1 MMLCEPLQ
9 IMVLVSTGMHSQTG
23 RPCRASLDAQAI
35 ELALQQSGAVIE
47 VVHASHADGAE
58 QSALRDYLGMGIG
71 QITVLKLP
79 ELSDPVSALA
89 QYVNEAEP
97 DLVLCGEQA
106 EWGEA
111 SGLLPYLLADQ
122 LGWAIVPHI
131 AGLAGVADR
140 HIELLQA
147 LPRGQR
153 RKLLVKQP
161 VVVTINSAAPQAR
174 QSAFLKARDGI
185 INMLEFEYDSEH
197 EFGLKLAA
205 DSEQSQWQLQPAKQR
220 PKRLKII
227 TAKTAAER
235 MKAATMVTP
244 SQAGKVLQGTSPQQA
259 AEAILALLREEGVLK

>member
-9 IMVLVSTGMHSQTG
+9 IMVLVSTGMHSLTG

-35 ELALQQSGAVIE
+35 ELALQQVGALIE
-47 VVHASHADGAE
+47 VVNAGNAGDSE

-71 QITVLKLP
+71 QVTVLKQP
-79 ELSDPVSALA
+79 EFSDPVSALA

-131 AGLAGVADR
+131 AGLVGVADG

-161 VVVTINSAAPQAR
+161 VVVTINGAAPQAR
-174 QSAFLKARDGI
+174 QSAFLKARDST
-185 INMLEFEYDSEH
+185 INLLEFEYDSEH
-197 EFGLKLAA
+197 ESGLELVA
-205 DSEQSQWQLQPAKQR
+205 DSELPQWQLQPAKQR

-235 MKAATMVTP
+235 MKAAITVTP
-244 SQAGKVLQGTSPQQA
+244 GQAGKVLQDTSPQQA
-259 AEAILALLREEGVLK
+259 TEAILALLREEGVLK

>member
-1 MMLCEPLQ
+1 MLCEPLQ
-9 IMVLVSTGMHSQTG
+9 IMVLVSTGMYPLTG
-23 RPCRASLDAQAI
+23 RPCRALLDAQAV

-47 VVHASHADGAE
+47 IVHAGNAGDSE

-71 QITVLKLP
+71 QITVLQQSESSEP
-79 ELSDPVSALA
+79 LSVLA

-111 SGLLPYLLADQ
+111 SGLLPYQLADQ
-122 LGWAIVPHI
+122 LGWALVPHI
-131 AGLAGVADR
+131 AGLASVADG
-140 HIELLQA
+140 HVELLQA

-161 VVVTINSAAPQAR
+161 VVITVSSAAPQAR
-174 QSAFLKARDGI
+174 QSAFLKARDGT
-185 INMLEFEYDSEH
+185 INVLKSEYDSEH
-197 EFGLKLAA
+197 ESELELAA
-205 DSEQSQWQLQPAKQR
+205 DSEQSLWSLQPARQR
-220 PKRLKII
+220 PRRLKII

-244 SQAGKVLQGTSPQQA
+244 GQAGKVLQDTSPQQA
-259 AEAILALLREEGVLK
+259 AEAILALLREEGFLK

>member
-9 IMVLVSTGMHSQTG
+9 IMVLVSTGMHSLTG

-35 ELALQQSGAVIE
+35 ELALQQSGAVNE
-47 VVHASHADGAE
+47 VVHAGHADESE

-79 ELSDPVSALA
+79 ELFDPVSALA

-131 AGLAGVADR
+131 AGLAGVADG

-153 RKLLVKQP
+153 RKIQVKQP
-161 VVVTINSAAPQAR
+161 AVVTINGAAPQAR
-174 QSAFLKARDGI
+174 QSAFSKARDGI
-185 INMLEFEYDSEH
+185 IKVLESELKSEFEP
-197 EFGLKLAA
+197 AA
-205 DSEQSQWQLQPAKQR
+205 DSELSQWQLQPAKPR
-220 PKRLKII
+220 PKRLKSI
-227 TAKTAAER
+227 TANTAAER
-235 MKAATMVTP
+235 MKAAITVTQ
-244 SQAGKVLQGTSPQQA
+244 SQAGKVLQDSSPQQA
-259 AEAILALLREEGVLK
+259 AEAILALLREEGILK